1 MTDIH
6 NDKTQWLPVVA
17 VGLAT
22 FIVVTAEMLPI
33 GLLTP
38 IAEALNTSAGKA
50 GLMISL
56 PALLAAFFAPL
67 VVLASGGIDRRKIL
81 CGLLAMLV
89 LSNLASAMATGIV
102 SMLAA
107 RVLVGFCI
115 GGIWAIAGG
124 LAVRL
129 VSARSLGMAN
139 AIIFGGVAAASVL
152 GVPFGAWVGDAFGW
166 RAAFVAVAALSAL
179 VLAMHWAVLPKL
191 PSVRGSQM
199 QQLRA
204 QLSNRALMAGL
215 LLTLLLVPGHFMLFT
230 FVRPMLQQI
239 SGFEAAS
246 IGVLLLAYGV
256 AGIAGN
262 FVAGWVAPRCSACML
277 LAIAFGL
284 VLVPL
289 AFFAFGDSERG
300 GAGALILWGLAY
312 GGVSVGLMTW
322 IIQSAPRAVEIAA
335 AMNITIF
342 NAGIALGSW
351 LGGRMVDHV
360 GLQAN
365 LWLAEGILLAALL
378 LTAAMAYYFMQG
390 RRQALESGVAS
401 SA

>member
-1 MTDIH
+1 MTDRQ

-38 IAEALNTSAGKA
+38 IAEALDTTAGTA

-129 VSARSLGMAN
+129 VPARSLGMAN

-166 RAAFVAVAALSAL
+166 RAAFVAVAALSVL

-215 LLTLLLVPGHFMLFT
+215 LLTLLLVSGHFMLFT
-230 FVRPMLQQI
+230 FVRPMLQQL
-239 SGFEAAS
+239 SGFDASS
-246 IGVLLLAYGV
+246 IGILLLAYGV

-262 FVAGWVAPRCSACML
+262 FFAGMVAPRCSACML
-277 LAIAFGL
+277 LAIALGL

-300 GAGALILWGLAY
+300 GAAALIVWGLAY

-322 IIQSAPRAVEIAA
+322 IIQSAPRAVEMAA

-351 LGGRMVDHV
+351 LGGRMVDHA
-360 GLQAN
+360 GLRAN

-378 LTAAMAYYFMQG
+378 LTAAMVYFVLQG
-390 RRQALESGVAS
+390 RRQAQAGMAS

>member
-1 MTDIH
+1 MTDRQ

-38 IAEALNTSAGKA
+38 IAEALDTTAGTA

-129 VSARSLGMAN
+129 VPARSLGMAN

-166 RAAFVAVAALSAL
+166 RAAFVAVAALSVL

-215 LLTLLLVPGHFMLFT
+215 LLTLLLVSGHFMLFT
-230 FVRPMLQQI
+230 FVRPMLQQL
-239 SGFEAAS
+239 SGFDAPS
-246 IGVLLLAYGV
+246 IGILLLAYGV

-262 FVAGWVAPRCSACML
+262 FFAGMVAPRCSACML
-277 LAIAFGL
+277 LAIALGL

-300 GAGALILWGLAY
+300 GAAALIVWGLAY

-322 IIQSAPRAVEIAA
+322 IIQSAPRAVEMAA

-351 LGGRMVDHV
+351 LGGRMVDHA
-360 GLQAN
+360 GLRAN

-378 LTAAMAYYFMQG
+378 LTAAMVYFVLQG
-390 RRQALESGVAS
+390 RRQAQAGMAS